1 MGAKKA
7 KKENKSRFHFIK
19 KIIVVV
25 LIIVIGTGAY
35 TAYHFY
41 KKIYR
46 PNISLGQKDAFFN
59 VKTGWELSD
68 VSNSLYQNEY
78 IIDRNSFEWVANR
91 KKYHENIRP
100 GKYLLKNKM
109 SNNELVNLLRSGKQ
123 VPVKLTFNSI
133 RTPHQLAGKVAKQ
146 IEADSTDIIKLLKS
160 ESFTSSY
167 GFNKY
172 TIMTMFIPNT
182 YEVYWNMSAEDFFKR
197 MANEYK
203 NFWTEERKQKA
214 KNINLMQSQVSILAS
229 VVQAEQSVHNDE
241 KRIIAGLYI
250 NRLQKRM
257 KLESDPTLVYAVG
270 DFEIKRVLNIHKEV
284 ESPFNTYKYLG
295 LPPGPINL
303 PEISSIDAVL
313 NYQPNN
319 YIFMCAKE
327 DFSGKHN
334 FAVTYNEH
342 LRNAE
347 RYRAA
352 LNKRKIMR

>member
-1 MGAKKA
+1 
-7 KKENKSRFHFIK
+7 
-19 KIIVVV
+19 
-25 LIIVIGTGAY
+25 
-35 TAYHFY
+35 
-41 KKIYR
+41 
-46 PNISLGQKDAFFN
+46 
-59 VKTGWELSD
+59 
-68 VSNSLYQNEY
+68 
-78 IIDRNSFEWVANR
+78 
-91 KKYHENIRP
+91 
-100 GKYLLKNKM
+100 M

-133 RTPHQLAGKVAKQ
+133 RTPEQLAGKVAKQ

-182 YEVYWNMSAEDFFKR
+182 YEVYWNMSAEDFFRR

-229 VVQAEQSVHNDE
+229 VVQAEQSVHHDE